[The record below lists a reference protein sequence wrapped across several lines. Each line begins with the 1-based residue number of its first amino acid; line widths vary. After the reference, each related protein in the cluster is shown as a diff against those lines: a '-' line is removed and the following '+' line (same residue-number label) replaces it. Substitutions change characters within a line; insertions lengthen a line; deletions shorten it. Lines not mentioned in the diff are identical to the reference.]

1 MNFRKKLDK
10 TLQFRGVIKDF
21 LIYADKFG
29 YKYEQ
34 FLKSSSMTMSNE
46 LNLKCSIKDILP
58 KGGSKDR
65 KFSVK
70 DQDEKLNSNN
80 VRGNIA
86 MNPVPNQSR

>member
-1 MNFRKKLDK
+1 
-10 TLQFRGVIKDF
+10 
-21 LIYADKFG
+21 
-29 YKYEQ
+29 
-34 FLKSSSMTMSNE
+34 MTMSNE
-46 LNLKCSIKDILP
+46 FNLKCSIKDILP

-65 KFSVK
+65 KLSVK